1 MGMIRERDDA
11 VRTFIKT
18 TVTPVMPPMSAIN
31 YWEEV
36 SAQVNALLGAE
47 RTVKLAKLIAA
58 DKVIH
63 ALYRK
68 SEQSRVDLIIH
79 LQRSGKL

>member
-1 MGMIRERDDA
+1 MIRERDDA

-18 TVTPVMPPMSAIN
+18 TVTPVMLPVQAYK
-31 YWEEV
+31 YWDEI
-36 SAQVNALLGAE
+36 STQVNALLGPE
-47 RTVKLAKLIAA
+47 STLKLANLIKA
-58 DKVIH
+58 DAVMH

-68 SEQSRVDLIIH
+68 SEQSRVDLIIS